1 MIQTITSEIRYST
14 TRGAQ
19 VTRLFS
25 NRIVCLCLLL
35 SVCGVG
41 FARDAKDRKYV
52 EDSFAVTLYSSSV
65 FLHGYVHGYEE
76 GFHNADVDIQMAHG
90 FRDVGTMTEYKK
102 VGDCP
107 ANSGDKSVYE
117 RGFRQGFRV
126 GYVDGMSGRSFRAV
140 RSLRIAMAGVSTDE
154 WNQRRRESFEMGI
167 QEGYYAGQ
175 SEGLHDGRTSAAF
188 RQMDPGCTALDQNA
202 PAAKD
207 PAYCDGFRRA
217 FSIGYSDGYTN
228 QQDNPHLAVK

>member
-1 MIQTITSEIRYST
+1 MIRPF
-14 TRGAQ
+14 
-19 VTRLFS
+19 L
-25 NRIVCLCLLL
+25 NRILCLSLLL
-35 SVCGVG
+35 SACGIG
-41 FARDAKDRKYV
+41 FARDAKDRNYV
-52 EDSFAVTLYSSSV
+52 EDSFAAALYTSSV

-76 GFHNADVDIQMAHG
+76 GFHNADIDIQMAHG
-90 FRDVGTMTEYKK
+90 FRDVSAMPEYKK

-107 ANSGDKSVYE
+107 ANVGDKSVYE

-140 RSLRIAMAGVSTDE
+140 RSLRIATAGLSTGD
-154 WNQRRRESFEMGI
+154 WNQRRRESFEMGV

-175 SEGLHDGRTSAAF
+175 SEGLHDGRTAAGF
-188 RQMDPGCTALDQNA
+188 RRMDPGCTALDENA

-207 PAYCDGFRRA
+207 AAYCDGFRRA